1 MRNLLWSGFLTALL
15 LSGCGWS
22 GSASRPNTFTP
33 LTSITITA
41 TYSTIAQGT
50 SVKLT
55 ATGNYSG
62 LFTRDISD
70 QVTWTSNAATVA
82 NFVNT
87 TSSPSR
93 VTGLTPGSAVLTAS
107 MGGVSASFNL
117 TVSSATATGVTIA
130 PVVPSVAQ
138 GLNQEFTA
146 TGTFS
151 DSTTQDITFDATW
164 SSSDTSVAT
173 LAYSDSDGKE
183 TATTLAVGTTT
194 ITATFEGF
202 SDSTVLTVTAPVL
215 QSIAISTPNN
225 ITSVLSL
232 STVTFTA
239 TGTYSNNT
247 TKDITSQV
255 TWNSSNTSV
264 APAPNSAGVTQ
275 TVTQGTTNIAA
286 SLGNISSTST
296 TLTVTGGNLANSP
309 TLTNMTVVKGTSIPI
324 SVTGTF
330 SNGTTRDITGALA
343 WSVDN
348 TNIAT
353 VTTVS
358 GNRLLVNAVATGT
371 TTIRATYP
379 GSTGVAQTS
388 SAPLTVTNP
397 ALLTNGYTITL
408 NTQDLTAGTSTRVTA
423 TASFNDNTT
432 QDVTA
437 NIVLT
442 SNSPTIASVG
452 SVGPGGTF
460 VQGGIPIILGQTAGK
475 TDITAKLI
483 FGNQTVNLVN
493 PIQVTVSTPGTLQSI
508 TITPSGTQSLTSG
521 NQVPFTAT
529 ATYNSGP
536 VDVTDIATWSI
547 DDPNIAILA
556 DSQNQPGQVIGVG
569 SGTTT
574 LKATFGNQ
582 SQTVT
587 IKVP

>member
-1 MRNLLWSGFLTALL
+1 MRNLLWSGFLMALL

-22 GSASRPNTFTP
+22 GTASRQNTITP

-41 TYSTIAQGT
+41 TYSTIAQST

-130 PVVPSVAQ
+130 PVAPSVAQ
-138 GLNQEFTA
+138 GLSQEFTA

-151 DSTTQDITFDATW
+151 DSTTQDITFDAAW

-173 LAYSDSDGKE
+173 LAYSDGDGKE
-183 TATTLAVGTTT
+183 TATTPAVGTTT

-215 QSIAISTPNN
+215 QSIAVTTPND
-225 ITSVLSL
+225 ITTVLSL

-247 TKDITSQV
+247 NQDITSQV
-255 TWNSSNTSV
+255 AWNSSDTNV
-264 APAPNSAGVTQ
+264 APAPDNTGATQ
-275 TVTQGTTNIAA
+275 TATQGTTNITA
-286 SLGNISSTST
+286 SLGNINSTS
-296 TLTVTGGNLANSP
+296 TLTVTGGNLVSFSLP
-309 TLTNMTVVKGTSIPI
+309 TTMTVVSGTVAPI

-330 SNGTTRDITGALA
+330 SNGATRDITGVLN
-343 WSVDN
+343 WSVAN
-348 TNIAT
+348 AT
-353 VTTVS
+353 KTYATLTGPT

-371 TTIRATYP
+371 TTITAQSPSLTA
-379 GSTGVAQTS
+379 STT
-388 SAPLTVTNP
+388 LTVTNP
-397 ALLTNGYTITL
+397 GLSSFAVSSPAGLALA
-408 NTQDLTAGTSTRVTA
+408 AGTSGRLTA
-423 TASFNDNTT
+423 TATFSDGTT

-437 NIVLT
+437 NATWT
-442 SNSPTIASVG
+442 SNAPAVATVG
-452 SVGPGGTF
+452 AVGPAGVQISGVAAGSTTISVTFGGLTLRTP
-460 VQGGIPIILGQTAGK
+460 VP
-475 TDITAKLI
+475 
-483 FGNQTVNLVN
+483 
-493 PIQVTVSTPGTLQSI
+493 VTVTARTLQSI
-508 TITPSGTQSLTSG
+508 AVSPGGTQSLTSG
-521 NQVPFTAT
+521 QTTSFTAT
-529 ATYNSGP
+529 ATYSGSYTQ
-536 VDVTDIATWSI
+536 DVTADTTWAT
-547 DDPNIAILA
+547 DDGNIAVLA
-556 DSQNQPGQVIGVG
+556 DSQNQPGWVIGVG

-574 LKATFGNQ
+574 LTATFGSQ

-587 IKVP
+587 LKVP